1 MASVPD
7 STSPEM
13 TLESMTNYVSQD
25 TDNKFSYK
33 NFQFQDL
40 SLQTQKEV
48 KALIYTLR
56 GLLTRE
62 IQKHFS

>member
-1 MASVPD
+1 MASIPD
-7 STSPEM
+7 STSPEI

-48 KALIYTLR
+48 KTLIYTLH

-62 IQKHFS
+62 I

>member
-56 GLLTRE
+56 GLLMRE
-62 IQKHFS
+62 IQKHFN